1 MRHRS
6 ARLLALLLCIL
17 FACSVLGGCAQVE
30 PQKYSTSFFDVFDTV
45 ITIIGYAD
53 SQETFDRVAGEA
65 QQQFV
70 RYHQVFDGYNAYDGV
85 HNLYYVNQNAA
96 SGPVPAEPELMTLL
110 AWIRDLQPSLEGR
123 VNVAMGAVLRL
134 WHDAREVGVALP
146 DEAALREAAGHVDM
160 SQVILDEQ
168 AGTVYFA
175 DPELSLDLGAVAKG
189 YTAERVAQWM
199 LDSDMP
205 SFIISAG
212 GNVRCGQKPLDGRAR
227 WGVGIQDPGPIDGM
241 AGTGYMDVLYLTNLS
256 VVTSGDYQRYYTVD
270 GERDHHLNDPDT
282 LYTVD
287 GVRYHHLIDPDTL
300 YPGRHMRAV
309 TIVTQ
314 DSGLADALST
324 AVFLMPYE
332 QGRAFVEALDGVEA
346 YWVLMDGSVQCTDG
360 LRAMLA
366 SQGASSR
373 D

>member
-1 MRHRS
+1 
-6 ARLLALLLCIL
+6 
-17 FACSVLGGCAQVE
+17 
-30 PQKYSTSFFDVFDTV
+30 
-45 ITIIGYAD
+45 
-53 SQETFDRVAGEA
+53 
-65 QQQFV
+65 
-70 RYHQVFDGYNAYDGV
+70 
-85 HNLYYVNQNAA
+85 
-96 SGPVPAEPELMTLL
+96 
-110 AWIRDLQPSLEGR
+110 
-123 VNVAMGAVLRL
+123 MGAVLRL

-199 LDSDMP
+199 LGSDMP

-227 WGVGIQDPGPIDGM
+227 WGVSIQDPGPIDGLP
-241 AGTGYMDVLYLTNLS
+241 GTGYMDVLYLINLS

-270 GERDHHLNDPDT
+270 G
-282 LYTVD
+282 
-287 GVRYHHLIDPDTL
+287 VRYHHLIDPATL
-300 YPGRHMRAV
+300 YPGQHMRAV

-346 YWVLMDGSVQCTDG
+346 YWVLLDGSVQCTDG

>member
-1 MRHRS
+1 M
-6 ARLLALLLCIL
+6 
-17 FACSVLGGCAQVE
+17 V
-30 PQKYSTSFFDVFDTV
+30 
-45 ITIIGYAD
+45 
-53 SQETFDRVAGEA
+53 GEA
-65 QQQFV
+65 RQQFV

-134 WHDAREVGVALP
+134 WHDAREAGVALP
-146 DEAALREAAGHVDM
+146 DEAALREAAEHVDM

-227 WGVGIQDPGPIDGM
+227 WGVSIQDPGPIDGLP
-241 AGTGYMDVLYLTNLS
+241 GTGYMDVLYLTNLS

-270 GERDHHLNDPDT
+270 G
-282 LYTVD
+282 
-287 GVRYHHLIDPDTL
+287 VRYHHLIDPDTL
-300 YPGRHMRAV
+300 YPGQHMRAV

-346 YWVLMDGSVQCTDG
+346 YWVLLDGSVQCTDG

>member
-6 ARLLALLLCIL
+6 AKLLALLLCIL
-17 FACSVLGGCAQVE
+17 LACSVLGGCAQAE

-45 ITIIGYAD
+45 TTIIGYAD
-53 SQETFDRVAGEA
+53 SQETFDRVVGEA
-65 QQQFV
+65 RQQFV

-134 WHDAREVGVALP
+134 WHDAREAGVALP
-146 DEAALREAAGHVDM
+146 DEAALREAVGHVDM
-160 SQVILDEQ
+160 SQVILDEK

-199 LDSDMP
+199 LDSEMP

-212 GNVRCGQKPLDGRAR
+212 GNVRMGNPPADGRTK
-227 WGVGIQDPGPIDGM
+227 WGVGIQDPDG
-241 AGTGYMDVLYLTNLS
+241 AVLGLSDIVETLYVTSCS
-256 VVTSGDYQRYYTVD
+256 VVTSGDYQRYYVVD
-270 GERDHHLNDPDT
+270 GQ
-282 LYTVD
+282 
-287 GVRYHHLIDPDTL
+287 RYHHLIDPDTL
-300 YPGRHMRAV
+300 MPDTDFRSV
-309 TIVTQ
+309 SIITE
-314 DSGLADALST
+314 DSGYADLLST
-324 AVFLMPYE
+324 AAFLMPYE
-332 QGRAFVEALDGVEA
+332 ESRAFVDSLDGVEA
-346 YWVLMDGSVQCTDG
+346 IWLFPDGSKKMTFG
-360 LRAMLA
+360 AMNVA
-366 SQGASSR
+366 KSCGASNR
-373 D
+373 

>member
-1 MRHRS
+1 M
-6 ARLLALLLCIL
+6 
-17 FACSVLGGCAQVE
+17 
-30 PQKYSTSFFDVFDTV
+30 FDTV
-45 ITIIGYAD
+45 TTIIGYAD
-53 SQETFDRVAGEA
+53 SQETFDRVVGEA
-65 QQQFV
+65 RQQFV
-70 RYHQVFDGYNAYDGV
+70 RYHQVFDGYNAYEGV

-96 SGPVPAEPELMTLL
+96 SGPVPAEPELIELL
-110 AWIRDLQPSLEGR
+110 LWIRDLQPSLEGR

-134 WHDAREVGVALP
+134 WHDAREAGVALP
-146 DEAALREAAGHVDM
+146 DEAALREAAGHVDI

-227 WGVGIQDPGPIDGM
+227 WGVSIQDPGPADGLP
-241 AGTGYMDVLYLTNLS
+241 GTGYMDVLYLTNLS

-270 GERDHHLNDPDT
+270 G
-282 LYTVD
+282 
-287 GVRYHHLIDPDTL
+287 VRYHHLIDPDTL
-300 YPGRHMRAV
+300 YPGQHMRAV

-332 QGRAFVEALDGVEA
+332 QGRAFVESLDGVEA
-346 YWVLMDGSVQCTDG
+346 YWVLLDGSVQCTDG